1 MSFLVSMKAVVED
14 EPDSF
19 LRTFKASFDKMA
31 LATISLPFKIPGTQ
45 YYRGL
50 KVYIEKKKNLQY

>member
-1 MSFLVSMKAVVED
+1 MKAVVED

-19 LRTFKASFDKMA
+19 IESFKAIFDKMA
-31 LATISLPFKIPGTQ
+31 LATISLPFKIPGTE

-50 KVYIEKKKNLQY
+50 KVQDFEKKNYN